1 MRSRRSVAVLLA
13 CVVVAFAVTV
23 GVASA
28 TVPVPPPSPAAVPMP
43 VADLVAAQM
52 PVVYQTHRSKL
63 QTPPAPP
70 EQGQKVPEPIPGL
83 VISPES
89 KTKKGW
95 AFCRQK
101 GVKMKAFY
109 CPVFPATASVAV
121 QMGWLDVVQCGLAVA
136 AFIVGNA
143 VAITKVKKAGGVYK
157 FAKGL
162 KRKKGESKNKH
173 KDRVLKSLT
182 VLIADLSGATVVLE
196 KCA

>member
-1 MRSRRSVAVLLA
+1 MRSRRSVAVLLT
-13 CVVVAFAVTV
+13 CVVAAFAITV
-23 GVASA
+23 GAASA
-28 TVPVPPPSPAAVPMP
+28 TVPVPPPPGAMP
-43 VADLVAAQM
+43 VADMAAEMM
-52 PVVYQTHRSKL
+52 PVVDQTHRSEL
-63 QTPPAPP
+63 QTPPTPP
-70 EQGQKVPEPIPGL
+70 EGQNGPQPIPGL

-109 CPVFPATASVAV
+109 CPVFPTHASVAV